1 MKIFILMLCFFL
13 VTGCTIDIT
22 KTDFKKNDKEDKKEE
37 IIEVEKEEE
46 EKESIGINSS
56 VSEPL
61 SVGDYGIASKY
72 NAILEDYKE
81 VDVAVKTIYE
91 NPNDVVDEYNLKNPD
106 KIIEK
111 TEGYKFL
118 VFDYEV
124 IFYDFETE
132 SFGTDVRLD
141 VDVVNVDGTN
151 FIVNDVKQVSKVDI
165 LSEDTGVV
173 NGSVGTVKVVVTV
186 PDTIENYLI
195 MLGTLDHTIAYYKV

>member
-1 MKIFILMLCFFL
+1 MKILILFLCFFL

-22 KTDFKKNDKEDKKEE
+22 KTDFKKNDKEEKNEE
-37 IIEVEKEEE
+37 FIEVEKEEE
-46 EKESIGINSS
+46 GMESIGVSSS
-56 VSEPL
+56 VDAPL

-72 NAILEDYKE
+72 NAYLEDYKE
-81 VDVAVKTIYE
+81 VDVSVKTIYE
-91 NPNDVVDEYNLKNPD
+91 NPDEIVDEYNLNNLD
-106 KIIEK
+106 KLIEK
-111 TEGYKFL
+111 SEGYKFI

-132 SFGTDVRLD
+132 SFGNDVRLD
-141 VDVVNVDGTN
+141 VDVVNVDGSS
-151 FIVNDVKQVSKVDI
+151 FVVNDVKQVLKVDI

-173 NGSVGTVKVVVTV
+173 NGGVGTVKVVVTV